1 MAKKS
6 IAKQVVRDNQIGARR
21 ELLEELFN
29 DLYNDRRNIYLMNFF
44 RGLSFGAGSVIG
56 GTVVIALTVTIL
68 SQFVDW
74 FPVLGGFVGG
84 IIDAMNKPK

>member
-29 DLYNDRRNIYLMNFF
+29 DLYNDRRNIYKMNFI
-44 RGLSFGAGSVIG
+44 RGISFGAGSVIG
-56 GTVVIALTVTIL
+56 GTIVIALSVTIL

-74 FPVLGGFVGG
+74 FPVLGGFISG
-84 IIDAMNKPK
+84 ILEAMNRPR